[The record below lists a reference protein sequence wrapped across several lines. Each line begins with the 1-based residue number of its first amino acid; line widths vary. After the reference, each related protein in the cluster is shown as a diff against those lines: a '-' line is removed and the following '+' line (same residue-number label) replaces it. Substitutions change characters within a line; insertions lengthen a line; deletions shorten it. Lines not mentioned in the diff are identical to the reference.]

1 MSTQTTPPNSC
12 ALVGIERQ
20 GEYVL
25 LAIRDGDQQLHVKLT
40 PRRANLILARLA
52 YEVAEAQLEQ
62 EKSAAALADAQAAN
76 TAKRTYWRTHAD
88 GVEVAGKTLDGAND
102 ADRSH

>member
-12 ALVGIERQ
+12 AVVGIERQ

-25 LAIRDGDQQLHVKLT
+25 LAIRDGDRQLHVKLT
-40 PRRANLILARLA
+40 PRRANLIMARLA

-62 EKSAAALADAQAAN
+62 EKSAAALAANAA
-76 TAKRTYWRTHAD
+76 TRTYWRTHAD